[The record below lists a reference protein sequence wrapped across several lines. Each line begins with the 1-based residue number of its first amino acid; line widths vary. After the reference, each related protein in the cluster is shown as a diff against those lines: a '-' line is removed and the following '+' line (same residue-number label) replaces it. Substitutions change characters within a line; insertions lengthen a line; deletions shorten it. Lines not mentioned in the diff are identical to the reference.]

1 MVRRILLVLVCLA
14 APLLAS
20 AQTPHVESLYP
31 QQAAIRSNHVGLVRL
46 PLTADV
52 IAGCRPDLSD
62 LRVFQNGR
70 EVSYYVD
77 AEGRAQDVPA
87 AMHAL
92 DILEAER
99 VERPV
104 AGGPSRMVE
113 RYTIGLPSEA
123 SQRERWTLSIR
134 GTQARFVRRVVVH
147 AADED
152 GTLRRELARG
162 TIFRLPRPRAE
173 RSELTIPSTDASRI
187 VVEIE
192 GDGFYVEPSF
202 QLIGRAE
209 PVDPQDLEL
218 PLEELSRSTRGAVTT
233 IRLRRPRGFVP
244 DRLVVETSAR
254 TFHVSM
260 TVRDATGDGERIVGN
275 QDIFRV
281 ADLPEAESLEI
292 PVQTTNG
299 EVLEVD
305 VHAQDG
311 EVPQFTLTGVVR
323 QPALIFD
330 HDFGAVLRFGGGRA
344 RKPDYGIASVLAGR
358 ALSGR
363 DIPNAE
369 LGALERNPDFDP
381 APALAFAMHPGRPVD
396 RRAYEHSQR
405 LTVPSSPEGLIR
417 VVPLP
422 ETLAAVD
429 PDRND
434 LRIVDAENRQWAFI
448 EGAPQVVGVERT
460 LTGTPY
466 EQPEDGYLDIAQP
479 ATRYEVPLPA
489 APLFVQYVTITPPA
503 EYVDRDVTLLGVAEW
518 TEEPYILATGRLVVR
533 PDTRNQALEL
543 SVSSAR
549 LTSLE
554 LIISDGDDAP
564 LRELN
569 VELGYPTTPLYMPA
583 PEGEYEILVGALDA
597 DRPVYELASARDLIF
612 SVSAVDADLG
622 ELSDNAQYEPPSAYS
637 RDLWK
642 DILLW
647 AVLILGVLAL
657 LVLTLRSAEHN
668 PLKPEDD
675 PEDGPEESAKSEEE

>member
-1 MVRRILLVLVCLA
+1 MARRILLVLVCLA

-20 AQTPHVESLYP
+20 AQTPDVESLYP
-31 QQAAIRSNHVGLVRL
+31 QQATIRSNHVGLVRL
-46 PLTADV
+46 PLSADV
-52 IAGCRPDLSD
+52 IAACRPDLSD

-70 EVSYYVD
+70 EVSYYID
-77 AEGRAQDVPA
+77 AEGRAQAVPA
-87 AMHAL
+87 SMRAL
-92 DILEAER
+92 EILEAER
-99 VERPV
+99 LERPV

-113 RYTIGLPSEA
+113 RYTVGLPSEA

-134 GTQARFVRRVVVH
+134 GTQERFVRRVVVH

-202 QLIGRAE
+202 QLIAGAE
-209 PVDPQDLEL
+209 PVDPQEIEL
-218 PLEELSRSTRGAVTT
+218 SLEELSRSTRGPVTT

-244 DRLVVETSAR
+244 DRLIVETAAR
-254 TFHVSM
+254 TFYVTM
-260 TVRDATGDGERIVGN
+260 TVRDATGNGERIVGN

-305 VHAQDG
+305 VYAQDG
-311 EVPQFTLTGVVR
+311 EVPQFTLTAVVR

-405 LTVPSSPEGLIR
+405 VTVPSSPEGLVR

-422 ETLAAVD
+422 ETLAAAD
-429 PDRND
+429 ADRND
-434 LRIVDAENRQWAFI
+434 LRIVDSENRQWAFI
-448 EGAPQVVGVERT
+448 DAAPQVVGVESV
-460 LTGTPY
+460 LTGVPY
-466 EQPEDGYLDIAQP
+466 EPAEDTYLDITIP

-489 APLFVQYVTITPPA
+489 APLFVEYLTITPPA
-503 EYVDRDVTLLGVAEW
+503 QYVDRDVTLIGIVEGQDD
-518 TEEPYILATGRLVVR
+518 PHIVATGRLLVR
-533 PDTRNQALEL
+533 PDSRNPALQL
-543 SVSSAR
+543 QISSAR

-554 LIISDGDDAP
+554 LVVSDGDDAP
-564 LRELN
+564 LREVN

-612 SVSAVDADLG
+612 SVSAVDAELG

-647 AVLILGVLAL
+647 VVLILGVLAL

-668 PLKPEDD
+668 PLKPDND
-675 PEDGPEESAKSEEE
+675 PEDQPEPKVEEE